1 MYAAT
6 AVSKKFAI
14 FFFFYYHFVFL
25 SAHIRPTRRRL
36 AHAHTIR
43 TKAESFI
50 RPLSTIHTHI
60 IHIHIPYICVCACV
74 CMCVCISYDRVPGI
88 PLSFFISGLFMGRGL
103 CESIYRNS
111 SYEAIYFRHSGLG
124 FI

>member
-1 MYAAT
+1 MHAAN

-25 SAHIRPTRRRL
+25 SAHIRPTRHRL
-36 AHAHTIR
+36 ELAHTIR

-50 RPLSTIHTHI
+50 RPLSTVRTHN
-60 IHIHIPYICVCACV
+60 IHIPYICV

>member
-1 MYAAT
+1 MYVIFYARRHR
-6 AVSKKFAI
+6 SFKKVCD
-14 FFFFYYHFVFL
+14 FFFFYYYYFVFL
-25 SAHIRPTRRRL
+25 SAHIRPTRRRV

-50 RPLSTIHTHI
+50 RPLSTVHTHN
-60 IHIHIPYICVCACV
+60 IHIPCIRV
-74 CMCVCISYDRVPGI
+74 CVCISYDRVPGI
-88 PLSFFISGLFMGRGL
+88 PLSFFISGLFMERGL

-111 SYEAIYFRHSGLG
+111 SYEPIYFRHNGLG